1 MNFKTIQNKN
11 IYKKLEPYCRNKNH
25 VCNCHC
31 HSRIR
36 NNKTPNHLL
45 LLEENA
51 NYNKNSKDKLNVIK
65 TEMNTNIIKSFVI
78 YKNQIKPLFFS
89 KVVKNSRKN
98 VSNLKKYSYGG
109 NKLRIATNTNNHSYK
124 EIIGRSSSKDKIFKK
139 SRIINYKAEN
149 TEYNFD
155 YKCNNNIKR
164 ENNNIIKNI
173 KINNDRIN
181 QCSSLKNLSAKT
193 DHIDS
198 CKKDNKYNK
207 YDVFLNDLN
216 YKLNNFSKENYF
228 TRNETG
234 NNSKIKNL
242 YNNIMFQNN
251 FKYFYD
257 YKKNLL
263 EKKRNLLKSNSNSY
277 MKITKNYPVNR
288 VNENYEDLK
297 LKIKL
302 ILMRK
307 CKYNEE
313 HNKNKMDIQ
322 YILLEKTKK
331 ILDEK
336 NKRRMKKELDK
347 INKINDNDK
356 DNKDNTLLELKN
368 LLENSKNISNNNK
381 DNNNCSNDKN

>member
-11 IYKKLEPYCRNKNH
+11 TYKKIEPYCRNKNH
-25 VCNCHC
+25 ICNCHC
-31 HSRIR
+31 HSKIR

-51 NYNKNSKDKLNVIK
+51 NYNRNQKDKLNVIK
-65 TEMNTNIIKSFVI
+65 TEMNTNLIKSFVI

-98 VSNLKKYSYGG
+98 ASNLKKYSYGG

-124 EIIGRSSSKDKIFKK
+124 EIIGRSGSKDKIFKK
-139 SRIINYKAEN
+139 SRVINYRTEN
-149 TEYNFD
+149 TQYNFD
-155 YKCNNNIKR
+155 YSSNNNIKR
-164 ENNNIIKNI
+164 ENNNNIIKDI
-173 KINNDRIN
+173 KINNDRIK
-181 QCSSLKNLSAKT
+181 QCSSLKNLSIKT
-193 DHIDS
+193 DDTNS
-198 CKKDNKYNK
+198 YKKESKYNK
-207 YDVFLNDLN
+207 YDEFINDLN

-228 TRNETG
+228 TKNETG
-234 NNSKIKNL
+234 NNSKNINL

-251 FKYFYD
+251 FKYYYD

-263 EKKRNLLKSNSNSY
+263 EKKRNLLKSNSNSF
-277 MKITKNYPVNR
+277 MKITKNYPPNR

-302 ILMRK
+302 TLMRK

-313 HNKNKMDIQ
+313 YNKNKMDIQ

-347 INKINDNDK
+347 NFKINDNDK
-356 DNKDNTLLELKN
+356 DNKDSTLLELKN
-368 LLENSKNISNNNK
+368 LLENNKNNNK
-381 DNNNCSNDKN
+381 DNNNCSKDKN

>member
-139 SRIINYKAEN
+139 SRVINYKAEN

-277 MKITKNYPVNR
+277 MKITKNYPANR

>member
-1 MNFKTIQNKN
+1 MNLKTIQNKN
-11 IYKKLEPYCRNKNH
+11 TYKKIEPYCRNKNH
-25 VCNCHC
+25 ICNCNCH
-31 HSRIR
+31 SKIR

-51 NYNKNSKDKLNVIK
+51 NYNRNQKDKLNVIK
-65 TEMNTNIIKSFVI
+65 TEMNTNLIKSFVI

-98 VSNLKKYSYGG
+98 ASNLKKYSYGG

-124 EIIGRSSSKDKIFKK
+124 EIIGRSGSKDKIFKK
-139 SRIINYKAEN
+139 SRVINYRTEN
-149 TEYNFD
+149 TQYNFD
-155 YKCNNNIKR
+155 YSSNNNIKR
-164 ENNNIIKNI
+164 ENNNNIIKDI
-173 KINNDRIN
+173 KISNDRIK
-181 QCSSLKNLSAKT
+181 QCSSLKHLSIK
-193 DHIDS
+193 IDDINS
-198 CKKDNKYNK
+198 YKKESKYNK
-207 YDVFLNDLN
+207 YDEFINDLN

-228 TRNETG
+228 TKNETG
-234 NNSKIKNL
+234 NNSKNINL

-251 FKYFYD
+251 FKYYYD

-263 EKKRNLLKSNSNSY
+263 EKKRNLLKSNSNSF
-277 MKITKNYPVNR
+277 MKITKNYPANR

-302 ILMRK
+302 TLMRK

-313 HNKNKMDIQ
+313 YNKNKMDIQ

-336 NKRRMKKELDK
+336 KKK
-347 INKINDNDK
+347 K
-356 DNKDNTLLELKN
+356 
-368 LLENSKNISNNNK
+368 NSKRT
-381 DNNNCSNDKN
+381 

>member
-31 HSRIR
+31 HSKIR

-51 NYNKNSKDKLNVIK
+51 NYNKNRKDKLNVIK

-139 SRIINYKAEN
+139 SRVINYKAEN

-193 DHIDS
+193 DDIDS

-251 FKYFYD
+251 FKYYYD

-277 MKITKNYPVNR
+277 MKITKNYPANR

-313 HNKNKMDIQ
+313 HNKNKMNIQ

-336 NKRRMKKELDK
+336 NKRKMKKELDK